1 MHSVPPKINALARQ
15 TAAGTTRCLF
25 HHRLLF
31 LLLLSGLSPR
41 RGVGEKRGRGA
52 PRERRG
58 RGGEPGSRD
67 WTSSLHSGTALEPP
81 GLGNPG
87 GAAGAGGVGGARP
100 VGGASRTRGRGRGGA
115 CARAARAARGE
126 LRPPR
131 SPDSRAQGAGWL
143 RSPPPL
149 PPPPPEW
156 ARPGGQGD
164 VSRGPRARPDLR
176 DVAQARGG
184 VAEERLEALGDSEE
198 QLLLHPA
205 AAPRPRRGGRPAHG

>member
-15 TAAGTTRCLF
+15 TAAGTRRCLF

-31 LLLLSGLSPR
+31 LLLLSGLPPR

-87 GAAGAGGVGGARP
+87 GAAGAAGVGGARP
-100 VGGASRTRGRGRGGA
+100 VGGARRPVGGA
-115 CARAARAARGE
+115 
-126 LRPPR
+126 
-131 SPDSRAQGAGWL
+131 GAGPARWL
-143 RSPPPL
+143 
-149 PPPPPEW
+149 
-156 ARPGGQGD
+156 
-164 VSRGPRARPDLR
+164 RGPRGASCDRRAPWTHERRAPAGCAPLR
-176 DVAQARGG
+176 R
-184 VAEERLEALGDSEE
+184 R
-198 QLLLHPA
+198 LLLLPSGLGPA
-205 AAPRPRRGGRPAHG
+205 AGAM